1 MALMTDDRFA
11 PSPSPLEL
19 VARIATALPSLPADE
34 LDALADAV
42 EALTDA
48 IGLQRDWVAVAGG
61 DPTGDGDRRDHGP
74 A

>member
-1 MALMTDDRFA
+1 MTLMTEQ
-11 PSPSPLEL
+11 PSNEPSPLEL
-19 VARIATALPSLPADE
+19 VSRIAAALPSTSPAE

-48 IGLQRDWVAVAGG
+48 IGLQRDWAGG
-61 DPTGDGDRRDHGP
+61 GG

>member
-1 MALMTDDRFA
+1 MTAVEDQ
-11 PSPSPLEL
+11 PGPTPLEMIAL
-19 VARIATALPSLPADE
+19 VATRLPSLSGGE

-48 IGLQRDWVAVAGG
+48 IGLQRDWASGAPVGG
-61 DPTGDGDRRDHGP
+61 DG